1 MYFKR
6 KTITILLIQDFK
18 KGKFPTPM
26 QLDAT
31 DRKILKLLQE
41 DARMGIK
48 TIAARVNM
56 TKTPV
61 YERIKR
67 LEKAGVITKYV
78 AVVDRKKVSPSMII
92 FLSGALAVTAF
103 EQIQEFYEAVEK
115 IPEIMEC
122 YLMGGENDFLL
133 KVVVKDLDEYNTFYS
148 QKLATLPR
156 VGHIRSSFV
165 LNEVKHATVLPFFE

>member
-1 MYFKR
+1 
-6 KTITILLIQDFK
+6 
-18 KGKFPTPM
+18 M

-148 QKLATLPR
+148 QKLSTLPR
-156 VGHIRSSFV
+156 VAHIRSSFV

>member
-1 MYFKR
+1 
-6 KTITILLIQDFK
+6 
-18 KGKFPTPM
+18 M

-41 DARMGIK
+41 DARMSIK

-148 QKLATLPR
+148 QKLSTLPR
-156 VGHIRSSFV
+156 VAHIRSSFV

>member
-1 MYFKR
+1 M
-6 KTITILLIQDFK
+6 IQDFK

-41 DARMGIK
+41 DARIGIK